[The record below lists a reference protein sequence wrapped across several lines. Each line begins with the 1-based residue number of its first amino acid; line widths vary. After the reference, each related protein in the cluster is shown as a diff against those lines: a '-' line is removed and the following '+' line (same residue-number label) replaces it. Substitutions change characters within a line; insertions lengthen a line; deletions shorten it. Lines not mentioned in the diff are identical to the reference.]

1 MKNINNC
8 AKLAAISFS
17 YKDYSFGFGIEDGNG
32 YVGCLEIENKEEL
45 NKLINLLRELEVKG
59 NDRKRKN

>member
-8 AKLAAISFS
+8 AKLASISFS
-17 YKDYSFGFGIEDGNG
+17 YKDYGFTLGINGDSG

-45 NKLINLLRELEVKG
+45 NKLIDLLKELEVKG
-59 NDRKRKN
+59 NDG